1 MIRMMQLTDAAGW
14 LTRSLFGLFLLT
26 MLSIGRA
33 QDVQEFAFTAPLRA
47 SDPVTPTA
55 LRDLAE
61 RLLPVYADKDTERY
75 LANVAALQL
84 VAGNAVAAHDSR
96 QSLRDRRRGT
106 NLGQPRPRE
115 LLYDIYAK
123 ARAIEAHDRVPFD
136 QAFRQAYE
144 DVVPALSDRDAH
156 AVATWFETPLAAHE
170 SALQRALDR
179 LRAKGSIQTT
189 EAVELVWAY
198 LAYDAHRSFRP
209 LVPALEGED
218 DRQRYLHE
226 DKVVIRT
233 PQGVEIH
240 ARVVRPKAQPKPLP
254 TLLEFTIELG
264 PDEAQSSAAHGYVGV
279 IAYTRGRKSG
289 GRGRIFPFR
298 HEGEDARAVIRWI
311 TQQPWSDGRVGM
323 YGEGYSGYAAWAA
336 AKRRPE
342 ALKAI
347 ATASPMA
354 PGINFPMSGQ
364 IHFND
369 AYRWAY
375 TLAQRQERPPGED
388 AEWRRRDQSWYR
400 SGKSYRHLDRRAGKS
415 DRVFSSWLD
424 HPSYDRF
431 WQKAIP
437 FREGFAQVD
446 IPVLTT
452 AGYYAADAGALYYFS
467 EHTRYRPD
475 ANHRLLIGPY
485 GRGAAVGAVP
495 VLRGYPVDAA
505 AIIDLRELRY
515 QWFDQIFKNAPRSSL
530 LKDRVNWQ
538 LTGSNEWRHAASI
551 EAMGTQ
557 PLRLHLVG
565 SDPGVPGRLLPEKPV
580 TVSSIVQL
588 VSLKDRMSPTSPR
601 SRELITRQL
610 AEPDTLSFES
620 DPLPRT
626 MDLSGRLS
634 GALDIEI
641 NRQDVDLHVTAYE
654 KLPGG
659 TYLQLFERYE
669 FRASYA
675 GDRVHRRLLKAGVR
689 QTLAFEVERLA
700 GRRLAAGSR
709 LVLLIGVNKRPDREI
724 NYGSGKPVSDETI
737 ADARSPLRIRWYSNS
752 YVELPT
758 SP

>member
-1 MIRMMQLTDAAGW
+1 MTRAG
-14 LTRSLFGLFLLT
+14 RSSQRELARGLLAFLL
-26 MLSIGRA
+26 LVVLNIGQA
-33 QDVQEFAFTAPLRA
+33 QNAQEFAFAAPVRA
-47 SDPVTPTA
+47 SDPSTPKA

-61 RLLPVYADKDTERY
+61 RMLPVYEDKDTERY

-84 VAGNAVAAHDSR
+84 VAGNPVAAHDSR
-96 QSLRDRRRGT
+96 QTLRDRRRGT
-106 NLGQPRPRE
+106 SLGQPRPRE

-123 ARAIEAHDRVPFD
+123 ARAIETHDRVPFE

-156 AVATWFETPLAAHE
+156 AVVTWFETPLAAHE
-170 SALQRALDR
+170 GALQRSLDR

-189 EAVELVWAY
+189 EAVELIWAY

-209 LVPALEGED
+209 LVQALERED
-218 DRQRYLHE
+218 DQQRYLHE
-226 DKVVIRT
+226 DDVVIRT
-233 PQGVEIH
+233 ARGVEIR
-240 ARVVRPKAQPKPLP
+240 ARIVRPKAQPKPLP

-264 PDEAQSSAAHGYVGV
+264 ADEAQASAAHGYVGV
-279 IAYTRGRKSG
+279 IAYTRGRKSS
-289 GRGRIFPFR
+289 GRGRIFPFQ
-298 HEGEDARAVIRWI
+298 HEGEDARAVIHWI
-311 TQQPWSDGRVGM
+311 AQQPWSDGRVGM

-354 PGINFPMSGQ
+354 PGINFPMMGN
-364 IHFND
+364 IHFNE

-375 TLAQRQERPPGED
+375 TQAQQQARPAGDD
-388 AEWRRRDQSWYR
+388 AEWRQRDQRWYR
-400 SGKSYRHLDRRAGKS
+400 SGKPYRELDRRGGKS

-437 FREGFAQVD
+437 FREGFAKVD
-446 IPVLTT
+446 IPVLTL
-452 AGYYAADAGALYYFS
+452 AGYYAPDAGALYYFT
-467 EHTRYRPD
+467 EHTRYRRD
-475 ANHRLLIGPY
+475 ANHSLLIGPY
-485 GRGAAVGAVP
+485 GRGAAAGAVP

-505 AIIDLRELRY
+505 AIIDLRDLRY
-515 QWFDQIFKNAPRSSL
+515 QWFDQIFKNAPRSAL

-551 EAMGTQ
+551 GAMGAQ
-557 PLRLHLVG
+557 RLRLHLVG
-565 SDPGVPGRLLPEKPV
+565 TDPDLPGRLLPEKPAKA
-580 TVSSIVQL
+580 SSVLQI
-588 VSLKDRMSPTSPR
+588 VSLKDRKRPTSPQ
-601 SRELITRQL
+601 SRELITRTL
-610 AEPDTLSFES
+610 SEPDTLSFES

-626 MDLSGRLS
+626 IELSGRLS
-634 GALDIEI
+634 GTLDIEL

-654 KLPGG
+654 KLASGA
-659 TYLQLFERYE
+659 YVQLFERYE

-675 GDRVHRRLLKAGVR
+675 GNRIQRRLLRAGER

-709 LVLLIGVNKRPDREI
+709 LVLLMGVNKRPDREI
-724 NYGSGKPVSDETI
+724 NYGSGKPVSEESI
-737 ADARSPLRIRWYSNS
+737 VDARLPLRIRWFSDS
-752 YVELPT
+752 YVDLPVG
-758 SP
+758 P

>member
-1 MIRMMQLTDAAGW
+1 MIRAAGE
-14 LTRSLFGLFLLT
+14 RPALFARGLLAILLLLALCVGHT
-26 MLSIGRA
+26 
-33 QDVQEFAFTAPLRA
+33 QDAQEFAFAAPLRA
-47 SDPVTPTA
+47 SDPTTPKA
-55 LRDLAE
+55 MRDLAE
-61 RLLPVYADKDTERY
+61 RMLPVYEDKDTERY

-96 QSLRDRRRGT
+96 QSLRDRRRGIS
-106 NLGQPRPRE
+106 LGQSRPRE

-123 ARAIEAHDRVPFD
+123 ARAIEAHDRVPFE

-189 EAVELVWAY
+189 EAVELIWAY

-209 LVPALEGED
+209 LVRALEVED

-226 DKVVIRT
+226 DDVVIRT
-233 PQGVEIH
+233 PQGVQIH

-254 TLLEFTIELG
+254 ALLEFRIELG
-264 PDEAQSSAAHGYVGV
+264 EDEAQSSAAHGYVGV

-336 AKRRPE
+336 ARRRPE

-347 ATASPMA
+347 ATSSPMA
-354 PGINFPMSGQ
+354 PGINFPMAGG
-364 IHFND
+364 IHFNE

-375 TLAQRQERPPGED
+375 TQARQQERLVGDDE
-388 AEWRRRDQSWYR
+388 EWRKRDQAWYR
-400 SGKSYRHLDRRAGKS
+400 SGKPYRLLDRRGGRS

-452 AGYYAADAGALYYFS
+452 AGYYAADAGALYYFA
-467 EHTRYRPD
+467 EHTRYRRD
-475 ANHRLLIGPY
+475 ANHSLLIGPY
-485 GRGAAVGAVP
+485 GRGAAAGAVP

-505 AIIDLRELRY
+505 AIIDLRDLRY
-515 QWFDQIFKNAPRSSL
+515 QWFDQIFKNAPRSAL

-538 LTGSNEWRHAASI
+538 LAGSNEWRHAASI
-551 EAMGTQ
+551 EAMGPQ
-557 PLRLHLVG
+557 RLRLHLVG
-565 SDPGVPGRLLPEKPV
+565 GAEPGAPGRLRPENPARATSV
-580 TVSSIVQL
+580 LQI
-588 VSLKDRMSPTSPR
+588 VSLKDRKNPTSPHT
-601 SRELITRQL
+601 RELLTRKL
-610 AEPDTLSFES
+610 AEPDTLSFET
-620 DPLPRT
+620 DPLPRA
-626 MDLSGRLS
+626 MELSGRL
-634 GALDIEI
+634 GGLLDLEI
-641 NRQDVDLHVTAYE
+641 NRQDVDLHLTAYE
-654 KLPGG
+654 KLANG
-659 TYLQLFERYE
+659 TYVQLFERYE

-675 GDRVHRRLLKAGVR
+675 GDRVQRRLLKAGVR
-689 QTLAFEVERLA
+689 QTLAFTVERLA

-709 LVLLIGVNKRPDREI
+709 LVLLMGVNKRPDREI
-724 NYGSGKPVSDETI
+724 NYGSGKPVSDESI
-737 ADARSPLRIRWYSNS
+737 ADARSPLRIRWFSSS
-752 YVELPT
+752 YVELPIR
-758 SP
+758 P